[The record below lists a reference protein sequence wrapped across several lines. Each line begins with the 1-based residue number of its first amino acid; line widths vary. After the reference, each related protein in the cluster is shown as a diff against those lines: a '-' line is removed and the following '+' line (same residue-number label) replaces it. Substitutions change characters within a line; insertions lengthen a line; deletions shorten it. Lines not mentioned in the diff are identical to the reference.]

1 MKVLLVT
8 YYWPP
13 AGGSGVQRWLKFIKY
28 LPSFDIDP
36 MVYTALNAEY
46 AFYDESLLA
55 EVPASLKVVKKGIWE
70 PNSILSKFKKEGEP
84 QSGGFLKSDPSFVDK
99 MMHYIRANYFIPDAR
114 KFWIKPSVRKLVPL
128 IRDNNIDIIIT
139 TGPPHSMHLIGKY
152 VKKKT
157 GIKWVA
163 DFRDPWTNIDYF
175 HNLPLT
181 EGARQ
186 KHYELETAVL
196 SEADAVLVVGNSM
209 KKEFADRNKQIHVIS
224 NGFDDQVENEMV
236 ALDKKFSISHIGM
249 MNADRNPKIFWQALR
264 ELIDESDDFG
274 RDLCVKLIGKCDQEV
289 FKSIGEFGLK
299 NYVNFVTY
307 VAHKDV
313 LKFQKS
319 SQMLLLAVNDVPAAK
334 SVITGKVF
342 EYLQSMRPIIG
353 IGPVDGDLAE
363 ILKDTGAGQMFDFH
377 DLGSIKKHLLTSYQ
391 LYKSGGLN
399 GKAAN
404 IDHYHRKN
412 LTREL
417 SEVLKGLA

>member
-28 LPSFDIDP
+28 LPSFDIEP
-36 MVYTALNAEY
+36 VVYTALNAEY
-46 AFYDESLLA
+46 TFYDESLLT
-55 EVPASLKVVKKGIWE
+55 EVPNSLKVVREKIWE
-70 PNSILSKFKKEGEP
+70 PNSFLSKFKKGGV

-114 KFWIKPSVRKLVPL
+114 KFWIKPSVRRLVKL
-128 IRDNNIDIIIT
+128 IEDNKIDLIIT
-139 TGPPHSMHLIGKY
+139 TGPPHSLHLIGLD
-152 VKKKT
+152 VKRKT
-157 GIKWVA
+157 GVKWVA

-181 EGARQ
+181 KGARQ
-186 KHYELETAVL
+186 KHYELETTVL

-209 KKEFADRNKQIHVIS
+209 KQEFADRSKQIHVVS
-224 NGFDDQVENEMV
+224 NGFDDQHQNEEVM
-236 ALDKKFSISHIGM
+236 LDKKFSISHIGM
-249 MNADRNPKIFWQALR
+249 MNADRNPKVFWRALR

-274 RDLCVKLIGKCDQEV
+274 KDICVKLIGKCDQEV
-289 FKSIGEFGLK
+289 YKSIDEFELK
-299 NYVNFVTY
+299 DYVNFVTY

-313 LKFQKS
+313 LKFQKA
-319 SQMLLLAVNDVPAAK
+319 SQMLLLAVNNVPAAK

-342 EYLQSMRPIIG
+342 EYLQSLRPIIG

-363 ILKDTGAGQMFDFH
+363 ILNDTGAGKMFDFN
-377 DLGSIKKHLLTSYQ
+377 DLSSLKEHLLHSYH
-391 LYKSGGLN
+391 LFKSKGLN
-399 GKAAN
+399 AKVAN
-404 IDHYHRKN
+404 IDRYHRKN

-417 SEVLKGLA
+417 SEILKGLV